1 VTQRHW
7 IEENLM
13 FAHKKLAS
21 SLIFSAI
28 CFAAFPVAAGQNGS
42 KETTA
47 SIAARPAAINA
58 QAVLR
63 SVNAYRASQGLE
75 PVQLD
80 AKVMAAAVAHS
91 QAMAASNSMSHS
103 AGGSF
108 SSRMAEH
115 GINRGK
121 AVENIAMGQRSFE
134 EVFAA
139 WKGSY
144 GHDANLR
151 ASGVTK
157 LGVGAAH
164 GPSGVAWTLILV
176 GDSSW

>member
-1 VTQRHW
+1 MMVLRKA
-7 IEENLM
+7 LV
-13 FAHKKLAS
+13 S
-21 SLIFSAI
+21 SLVLSAF
-28 CFAAFPVAAGQNGS
+28 CYAAFPALAGQGNP

-47 SIAARPAAINA
+47 SIASRPAQINA
-58 QAVLR
+58 QAALR
-63 SVNAYRASQGLE
+63 NVNAYRASHGLP

-121 AVENIAMGQRSFE
+121 AVENIAMGQRSFD
-134 EVFAA
+134 EVFEA

-144 GHDANLR
+144 GHDVNLR
-151 ASGVTK
+151 ASSVSK
-157 LGVGAAH
+157 LGVGAAR
-164 GPSGVAWTLILV
+164 GPSGIAWTLILV
-176 GDSSW
+176 GDSPW

>member
-1 VTQRHW
+1 
-7 IEENLM
+7 M
-13 FAHKKLAS
+13 FSHKKLIS
-21 SLIFSAI
+21 SLMLSAF
-28 CFAAFPVAAGQNGS
+28 CCVAFPVNAGQGNP

-47 SIAARPAAINA
+47 SIASRPFAMNA
-58 QAVLR
+58 QAALR
-63 SVNAYRASQGLE
+63 SINSYRASHGLA

-80 AKVMAAAVAHS
+80 AKVMAAAAAHS
-91 QAMAASNSMSHS
+91 QSMAASNSMSHS

-108 SSRMAEH
+108 SSRMAQY

-134 EVFAA
+134 ETFEA

-144 GHDANLR
+144 GHDVNLR

-157 LGVGAAH
+157 LGVGAAR
-164 GPSGVAWTLILV
+164 GPSSIAWTLILV
-176 GDSSW
+176 GDSPW